1 MTAPLLSNEE
11 ILQNRLREIGRST
24 MELAGESSGPLSGP
38 PAYIMSLGLDPELTS
53 TLCALLREE
62 ATRLVNSDMTLKFLA
77 ATGAPTYITEKI
89 KEDTQYGFCVTMSFL
104 VGFLM
109 GRDAR

>member
-11 ILQNRLREIGRST
+11 ILKNTLREIARGT
-24 MELAGESSGPLSGP
+24 MERVGENSPLAGP
-38 PAYIMSLGLDPELTS
+38 PAYMMSLGLDPELTS
-53 TLCALLREE
+53 TLCALLRED
-62 ATRLVNSDMTLKFLA
+62 ATRMVNNDMTHKIIA
-77 ATGAPTYITEKI
+77 ATGAPTYIVEKI